1 MDIVKLKA
9 VQPTGRAKIQMG
21 TSLVELDTY
30 TLIFEEN
37 DGKEK
42 AAVVGCK
49 PEHNK
54 AVGKALLKRIYPL
67 RKDPDLEPKEEETMG
82 EAICGSH
89 AL

>member
-9 VQPTGRAKIQMG
+9 VQPTGKAKIQMDTG
-21 TSLVELDTY
+21 LIELDTY

-37 DGKEK
+37 DGAEK

-67 RKDPDLEPKEEETMG
+67 RKDPVPEAKKEVRG
-82 EAICGSH
+82 
-89 AL
+89 